1 MAFTKAAR
9 AAALP
14 WSCRAKYRTEK
25 DRPRGDELDLLFL
38 RGRWVPE
45 GLLEQKKIDKTL
57 EQKLTK
63 VMKNSEAANASAAFS
78 DRPDGATVPD
88 RCPDDSDFSLVP
100 SRSFP
105 SFPSV
110 QNLFCSAGQ
119 GLRFIIGTE
128 LGSSDASGDAVIN
141 ADLVFDDDLA
151 PGVRG
156 HQ

>member
-1 MAFTKAAR
+1 M
-9 AAALP
+9 
-14 WSCRAKYRTEK
+14 S
-25 DRPRGDELDLLFL
+25 
-38 RGRWVPE
+38 E
-45 GLLEQKKIDKTL
+45 GLLEPKKIDKTF
-57 EQKLTK
+57 EHTMRT
-63 VMKNSEAANASAAFS
+63 VTKNSEAASASAAFS
-78 DRPDGATVPD
+78 DRPDGATVSD

-100 SRSFP
+100 SPSLS

-128 LGSSDASGDAVIN
+128 EGLSNASGDAVIS
-141 ADLVFDDDLA
+141 ADLVFDHGLA